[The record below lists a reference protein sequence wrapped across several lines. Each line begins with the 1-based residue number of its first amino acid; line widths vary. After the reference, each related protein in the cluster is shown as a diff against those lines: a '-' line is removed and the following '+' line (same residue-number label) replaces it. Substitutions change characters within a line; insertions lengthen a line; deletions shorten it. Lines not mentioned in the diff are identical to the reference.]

1 MSEDKPFKAFDHGTG
16 QIDLRHHEVKMLEL
30 RPLEIHHKSN
40 GTITGGPVFGIVMGI
55 PKSDISPEERIIPEV
70 KNAPMIYG
78 QISLEM
84 LNEGL
89 EELGYKIIKIEK

>member
-1 MSEDKPFKAFDHGTG
+1 MSDNKPFKAFDHGTG

-40 GTITGGPVFGIVMGI
+40 GTITNGPIFGIVMGI
-55 PKSDISPEERIIPEV
+55 PKSDISPEDRAIPEV

-78 QISLEM
+78 QLSLEM
-84 LNEGL
+84 WNEAL
-89 EELGYKIIKIEK
+89 EELGYQIIKKEN

>member
-1 MSEDKPFKAFDHGTG
+1 MSEEKLFKAFDWGTG
-16 QIDLRHHEVKMLEL
+16 QIDLTHHEVKMLEL
-30 RPLEIHHKSN
+30 KPLEIHHKSN
-40 GTITGGPVFGIVMGI
+40 GTINSGPVFGIVMGI
-55 PKSDISPEERIIPEV
+55 PKDIGNAPEV

-89 EELGYKIIKIEK
+89 AEIGYEIIKK